1 MNKQIKLGIHHFV
14 LLILLVI
21 LLGVSSIWSLQ
32 KVKRMTCR
40 NTRNETRI
48 ARLRDSLNRMHD
60 SVQRLYDSL
69 YDAQLFSLAN
79 NDEALDYLDKYYGAR
94 KDWYAYVRD
103 KLLDESRAHP
113 DRVFPYAS
121 VYGPWGISNVR
132 ILNHKWLIMSMS
144 DGHQWGEVLMEYEPV
159 GKDSVRF
166 ERLRAFL
173 YPPVGQ

>member
-1 MNKQIKLGIHHFV
+1 MKKNVSIGITH
-14 LLILLVI
+14 LIGLILLVI
-21 LLGVSSIWSLQ
+21 LLGISSFWALQ

-40 NTRNETRI
+40 NSRNETRL
-48 ARLRDSLNRMHD
+48 ALLRDSLNLMHD
-60 SVQRLYDSL
+60 SIRQLHDSL
-69 YDAQLFSLAN
+69 YDTQLFSLAN

-166 ERLRAFL
+166 DRLRAFL